1 MLIIKDLDFSKDL
14 FKSNVFLPLH
24 RNFKNLQKMKRVLL
38 ATLFFLSINKGFSQL
53 SEKELLKKTEE
64 TIAKIQEEKPNGWE
78 KKGVATVLLN
88 QASFNN
94 WLAGGQS
101 SISGNAGIKYDLNY
115 KSDTWT
121 WDNKLNANYGLTKIN
136 GQELRKTDD
145 RFEFNSLLG
154 KKASGEWYY
163 SFFFNFKTQFDSGFD
178 PADNTIKISHFLSPT
193 FTQFGPGMMWKK
205 NDNLKINVAPA
216 TSKVIMV
223 HKHFTDLGPA
233 FGVRQ
238 GESSRYEFGAAINAY
253 YKFNIME
260 NVSAEN
266 IFNSYTNYLEEVY
279 NVDIDYTLN
288 IVMKVNKYLTTNF
301 AFQTIY
307 DDNAYRGFQT
317 RQVIGVGVNY
327 GF

>member
-1 MLIIKDLDFSKDL
+1 
-14 FKSNVFLPLH
+14 
-24 RNFKNLQKMKRVLL
+24 MKRVLL
-38 ATLFFLSINKGFSQL
+38 ATLFLLSINKGFSQL

-317 RQVIGVGVNY
+317 RQVIGIGVNY

>member
-1 MLIIKDLDFSKDL
+1 
-14 FKSNVFLPLH
+14 
-24 RNFKNLQKMKRVLL
+24 MKRVLL
-38 ATLFFLSINKGFSQL
+38 ATLFFLCVNNGFSQV

-101 SISGNAGIKYDLNY
+101 SISGNAGLKYDFNY

-136 GQELRKTDD
+136 GQDLRKSDD

-193 FTQFGPGMMWKK
+193 YTQFGPGMMWKK
-205 NDNLKINVAPA
+205 SDSLKINVAPA

-223 HKHFTDLGPA
+223 HRHFTELGPA
-233 FGVRQ
+233 FGVAM

-253 YKFNIME
+253 YKFTIME
-260 NVSAEN
+260 NVTAEN
-266 IFNSYTNYLEEVY
+266 IFNSYTNYLEDAY
-279 NVDIDYTLN
+279 NIDIDYTIN

-307 DDNAYRGFQT
+307 DDNAFAGFQT
-317 RQVIGVGVNY
+317 RQVIGIGVNY

>member
-1 MLIIKDLDFSKDL
+1 
-14 FKSNVFLPLH
+14 
-24 RNFKNLQKMKRVLL
+24 MKRVLL
-38 ATLFFLSINKGFSQL
+38 AILFFLSVNITFSQV

-64 TIAKIQEEKPNGWE
+64 TVAKIKGEKPNGWE

-101 SISGNAGIKYDLNY
+101 SVSGNTALKYDFNY

-121 WDNKLNANYGLTKIN
+121 WDNKINANYGLTKIS
-136 GQELRKTDD
+136 GQELQKTDD
-145 RFEFNSLLG
+145 RFEVNSLLG
-154 KKASGEWYY
+154 KKASGEWFY

-178 PADNTIKISHFLSPT
+178 PADNTVKISHFLSPT

-205 NDNLKINVAPA
+205 SDNLKINVAPA

-223 HKHFTDLGPA
+223 HKHFTDLRPA
-233 FGVRQ
+233 FGVAQ
-238 GESSRYEFGAAINAY
+238 GDNSRYEFGAAINAY

-317 RQVIGVGVNY
+317 RQIIGIGVNY

>member
-1 MLIIKDLDFSKDL
+1 LQLPKGI
-14 FKSNVFLPLH
+14 LPLQQIFLNMNKITL
-24 RNFKNLQKMKRVLL
+24 RL
-38 ATLFFLSINKGFSQL
+38 ALASLFLTSVTQAQV

-64 TIAKIQEEKPNGWE
+64 TIAKIQEQKPNGWE
-78 KKGVATVLLN
+78 KKGVFTFLAN

-101 SISGNAGIKYDLNY
+101 SIAGNMGLKYDFNY

-121 WDNKLNANYGLTKIN
+121 WDNKLNANYGLTKIS
-136 GQELRKTDD
+136 GQELQKTDD
-145 RFEFNSLLG
+145 RLEFNSLLG

-163 SFFFNFKTQFDSGFD
+163 SFFFNFRTQFDSGFD
-178 PADNTIKISHFLSPT
+178 PANNSIKTSHFLSPV
-193 FTQFGPGMMWKK
+193 FIQFGPGMMWKK
-205 NDNLKINVAPA
+205 NENFKINVAPA

-223 HKHFTDLGPA
+223 NKQFTELGTS
-233 FGVRQ
+233 FGVAQ
-238 GESSRYEFGAAINAY
+238 GETSRYEFGAAVNAY
-253 YKFNIME
+253 YKFKIME
-260 NVSAEN
+260 NVTAEN
-266 IFNSYTNYLEEVY
+266 IFNSYTNYLEDPY
-279 NVDIDYTLN
+279 NIDIDYTLN

-307 DDNAYRGFQT
+307 DDNAFSGFQT

>member
-1 MLIIKDLDFSKDL
+1 
-14 FKSNVFLPLH
+14 
-24 RNFKNLQKMKRVLL
+24 MKKILVSMV
-38 ATLFFLSINKGFSQL
+38 LFFSINTVFSQV

-64 TIAKIQEEKPNGWE
+64 TVAKIMEEKPNGWE
-78 KKGVATVLLN
+78 KKGTATVLLN

-101 SISGNAGIKYDLNY
+101 SISGNASLKYDFNY

-136 GQELRKTDD
+136 GQDLQKTDD
-145 RFEFNSLLG
+145 RFEYNSLLG

-178 PADNTIKISHFLSPT
+178 PADKTLKISHFFSPAYI
-193 FTQFGPGMMWKK
+193 QFGPGMLWKK
-205 NDNLKINVAPA
+205 SENLKINIAPA
-216 TSKVIMV
+216 TSKVILV
-223 HKHFTDLGPA
+223 HKHFTEFGPS
-233 FGVRQ
+233 FGVLQ
-238 GESSRYEFGAAINAY
+238 GDSSRYEFGAAVNGY

-260 NVSAEN
+260 NVTAEN
-266 IFNSYTNYLEEVY
+266 ILNLYTNYLEDAQ
-279 NVDIDYTLN
+279 NIDLDYTLN
-288 IVMKVNKYLTTNF
+288 IVMKVNKYLSTNF
-301 AFQTIY
+301 AFQMIY
-307 DDNAYRGFQT
+307 DDNAFSGFQT